1 MENQENLKRRRN
13 TEPRAD
19 IEIRAKDINH
29 MLMVVLN
36 ERK

>member
-1 MENQENLKRRRN
+1 MESPENPKRRN

-19 IEIRAKDINH
+19 IEIRSKDIN
-29 MLMVVLN
+29 LMPIVVLN